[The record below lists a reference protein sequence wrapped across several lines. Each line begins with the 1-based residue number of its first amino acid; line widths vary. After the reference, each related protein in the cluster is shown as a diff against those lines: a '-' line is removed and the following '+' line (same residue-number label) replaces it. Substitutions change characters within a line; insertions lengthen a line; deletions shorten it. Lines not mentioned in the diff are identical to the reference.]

1 MRTQLT
7 CARAPR
13 RAAPRHSYVPGV
25 TPRAPGGEAELL
37 EELER
42 LGLVCEPATQLVCV
56 CEVCCVRCVQGVAQ
70 ALTRMR
76 V

>member
-1 MRTQLT
+1 
-7 CARAPR
+7 
-13 RAAPRHSYVPGV
+13 V

-56 CEVCCVRCVQGVAQ
+56 CEVRANACCDGVVAT
-70 ALTRMR
+70 ASR
-76 V
+76 